1 MFKKYFWP
9 LSALSFVIGLF
20 LSHYFFNSSDQ
31 ALIIISPLFYFS
43 LTLIFLFLLIK
54 NNKIIWLALFFIFLA
69 LWRYQL
75 IFPANPQ
82 GQIASHFSQEFS
94 IIGTII
100 AEPEFK
106 DDKQKIKL
114 EIISGQDELG
124 NSFKLEGR
132 ILLSTQAYPRYSSG
146 DLLEVFGTWLEPG
159 IIEDFDYGLYLRRYG
174 ITAVSYYPNIKKIK
188 SSQEPLG
195 IKKVF
200 FIINNFRHQIAQ
212 QFDSSLSLDS
222 ASVLKAMLLGDKS
235 SLSPDLTEKFSH
247 SGLSHIIAISGLHIS
262 LLSSLFLNF
271 LLILGLS
278 RRQAFYASILF
289 LIFYLILIGAPAS
302 ACRAS
307 LMGFLSFLAVYM
319 GRAGNLSNVLFFAGI
334 FLLIINPLLIF
345 GDLGFQ
351 LSFLAVLGIIYVYP
365 QVKEF
370 LLLKVF
376 RRINISEAIVDI
388 FSITIAVQ
396 LIAGPI
402 LISSFK
408 QFSLIAP
415 FSNLLVL
422 WILSPLLSL
431 AILAVL
437 LSFVFPW
444 AGQLLYLLI
453 EVMIKYIILVNN
465 LVNNIP
471 GAFININ
478 SWSIYLSIFY
488 YLILIYW
495 LKVSGRK

>member
-1 MFKKYFWP
+1 
-9 LSALSFVIGLF
+9 
-20 LSHYFFNSSDQ
+20 
-31 ALIIISPLFYFS
+31 
-43 LTLIFLFLLIK
+43 
-54 NNKIIWLALFFIFLA
+54 
-69 LWRYQL
+69 
-75 IFPANPQ
+75 
-82 GQIASHFSQEFS
+82 
-94 IIGTII
+94 
-100 AEPEFK
+100 
-106 DDKQKIKL
+106 
-114 EIISGQDELG
+114 
-124 NSFKLEGR
+124 
-132 ILLSTQAYPRYSSG
+132 
-146 DLLEVFGTWLEPG
+146 
-159 IIEDFDYGLYLRRYG
+159 
-174 ITAVSYYPNIKKIK
+174 
-188 SSQEPLG
+188 
-195 IKKVF
+195 
-200 FIINNFRHQIAQ
+200 
-212 QFDSSLSLDS
+212 
-222 ASVLKAMLLGDKS
+222 
-235 SLSPDLTEKFSH
+235 
-247 SGLSHIIAISGLHIS
+247 
-262 LLSSLFLNF
+262 
-271 LLILGLS
+271 
-278 RRQAFYASILF
+278 
-289 LIFYLILIGAPAS
+289 
-302 ACRAS
+302 
-307 LMGFLSFLAVYM
+307 M

-465 LVNNIP
+465 LVNDIP

-495 LKVSGRK
+495 LKVFGRK